1 MSHMRTEKC
10 QLKLTGK
17 SLGSYSISLVPT
29 KAKILTLVTDEW
41 LCLGFPVKKIH
52 CRALEA
58 KFKWEQEW
66 VGERSK
72 SSRARTGNILLG

>member
-1 MSHMRTEKC
+1 M
-10 QLKLTGK
+10 
-17 SLGSYSISLVPT
+17 PT

-66 VGERSK
+66 VGKDQKFQGKDREHSPRVTDSK
-72 SSRARTGNILLG
+72 KQLTRKPMSA